1 MDYPPKKILE
11 LERQCVRLEKNEYY
25 LPQYRPRKKDE
36 LGTRVYADLA
46 DGPKTRQQLS
56 QRFGRSLH
64 AIRSVGQQL
73 RHAGLIKTVWYGDR
87 SMWARTDMAV
97 DFFPMRNA
105 ILYALKQG
113 PMTLPMLVRKTDKKM
128 GSIKSE
134 LHLHLVS
141 KGEVIRTRYGVY
153 ALPGTAPQYVSNKDA
168 ICAALKNGPMTRQAL
183 ASEVGSTPL
192 LLQQFIDS
200 LLAKGT
206 IIRTK
211 RGVYALA
218 GTAPVYVTTS
228 DAIMSGLTKKP
239 MKMDALVRHVN
250 RLTKSASPQAMI
262 HSVLLRLKEHGT
274 VKQDRRGGEYRLVR
288 RACAVR
294 GQAGQRRRS

>member
-1 MDYPPKKILE
+1 
-11 LERQCVRLEKNEYY
+11 
-25 LPQYRPRKKDE
+25 
-36 LGTRVYADLA
+36 
-46 DGPKTRQQLS
+46 
-56 QRFGRSLH
+56 
-64 AIRSVGQQL
+64 
-73 RHAGLIKTVWYGDR
+73 
-87 SMWARTDMAV
+87 MWARTDMAV
-97 DFFPMRNA
+97 DFFPARDA
-105 ILYALKQG
+105 ILDALKQG

-128 GSIKSE
+128 RSIKSE
-134 LHLHLVS
+134 LHLHLVP
-141 KGEVIRTRYGVY
+141 KGKVIRTRYGVY

-168 ICAALKNGPMTRQAL
+168 IIAALKNGPMTRQAL

-211 RGVYALA
+211 RGVYALP

-228 DAIMSGLTKKP
+228 DAIVSALTKNP

-250 RLTKSASPQAMI
+250 RSRAMI
-262 HSVLLRLKEHGT
+262 HRVLLRLKEQGT

-288 RACAVR
+288 RACAMR